1 MTVATG
7 QAATQD
13 PDPAPT
19 PDRVADEVLRFLE
32 TKTKVRWEV
41 DQDLFESGVVSSM
54 FAMELVVYLEKTF
67 GVTVLGADL
76 QLANFRTVRAMA
88 NLVARLRGDRTHGD

>member
-1 MTVATG
+1 MTIPTD
-7 QAATQD
+7 QTAAQNPVT
-13 PDPAPT
+13 
-19 PDRVADEVLRFLE
+19 DEVLRFLE

-41 DQDLFESGVVSSM
+41 DQDLFTSGVVSSL

-76 QLANFRTVRAMA
+76 QMANFRTVRAMA
-88 NLVARLRGDRTHGD
+88 CLVARLRGD